1 MRSVQNFNGTHIAY
15 HRPHKNTYIILKWH
29 TGLRQWAANTFLDT
43 MTFTKHQKLNAP
55 IVSAVI
61 HAHKQRGP
69 YAVIQSLCSGEYLK
83 SSTNEIIPI
92 LKRKD
97 RRTDD
102 IPQSCIKR
110 EFVAALPPEGQYYTN
125 EELYTLADPVEV
137 AANKIQIGPQAIPR
151 RIANIVAIDYI
162 TKGEDCPI
170 TMMPLD
176 ISTAKVT
183 SCFHVFD
190 AGAIDEWL
198 KTKKECP
205 VCKTP
210 CIATAAAETN

>member
-1 MRSVQNFNGTHIAY
+1 MRSVQNFNGHHIAY
-15 HRPHKNTYIILKWH
+15 HRPHKNTYVILKWH
-29 TGLRQWAANTFLDT
+29 QGIRQWGQHAFLDT
-43 MTFTKHQKLNAP
+43 TTFTKHQKLNAP
-55 IVSAVI
+55 TVCAVI
-61 HAHKQRGP
+61 YVHKQRGP
-69 YAVIQSLCSGEYLK
+69 HAVIQSLSNGEYLK

-102 IPQSCIKR
+102 IPQSCCKR
-110 EFVAALPPEGQYYTN
+110 EFVAGLPPEGQYYTN

-137 AANKIQIGPQAIPR
+137 SANKIQIGPQAIPR

-162 TKGEDCPI
+162 NKGEDCPI

-210 CIATAAAETN
+210 CIATAATETN